1 MCAPTPLGSANP
13 GPPTSGLR
21 KLRALSRAGAAHN
34 RALVARATFDS
45 NDGFG
50 EVGRR
55 GNGPTGEA
63 LVGSRL
69 KPETRPGQKGIW
81 AMLESPTGRS
91 EKGRARRVPHRWAA
105 EVAVTLQGAE
115 GDWRPWHQGD
125 NPWVAGQLK
134 PVTAGANPA
143 VRKAETPGRK
153 TPDTVGWQAGCALVF
168 LGGRCLLATS
178 GHRKPDVRF
187 GEVFFN
193 TPKGNTPARRM
204 YGLANAGSS
213 QRSGWQPLW
222 FLEPG
227 NGPRFRALADP
238 GRCPRGRRAGDWASR
253 LEDGRTR
260 TREVGL
266 RPSEGQHPAESPEQ
280 ARSPR
285 GDRRRYLARGQCRR

>member
-1 MCAPTPLGSANP
+1 MCAPTPLGSANLRL
-13 GPPTSGLR
+13 PTSGLR
-21 KLRALSRAGAAHN
+21 KLRALNRAGAAHN
-34 RALVARATFDS
+34 RALVARAIFDS
-45 NDGFG
+45 IARTPLGG
-50 EVGRR
+50 ASAQRQVGRR

-63 LVGSRL
+63 LEGSRR
-69 KPETRPGQKGIW
+69 KPETRSGEKGVRVRLV
-81 AMLESPTGRS
+81 LESPTGRTR
-91 EKGRARRVPHRWAA
+91 KRRAQRVPHRWAA
-105 EVAVTLQGAE
+105 EVAATPQGAE
-115 GDWRPWHQGD
+115 GDWKPRHHPD
-125 NPWVAGQLK
+125 NGWVAGQLK
-134 PVTAGANPA
+134 PVTAGGNPA
-143 VRKAETPGRK
+143 MRKA
-153 TPDTVGWQAGCALVF
+153 DAGCASSAFGRVSSRSQPRAAESGATPMRPR
-168 LGGRCLLATS
+168 LGT
-178 GHRKPDVRF
+178 
-187 GEVFFN
+187 
-193 TPKGNTPARRM
+193 TKGNTPARRM

-213 QRSGWQPLW
+213 QGSGWQPLW